1 MKPLRFGSAVSAIA
15 LAGMV
20 AGCAAPMSRSA
31 SVSKGTATLAYGL
44 RAQMALSAGDYATAV
59 DLAERAVEQS
69 PQDINVRVLLG
80 NAYFGA
86 GRFASAEA
94 AYGDALSLVPA
105 QPQVILKRSLV
116 QIALGKNDEAIA
128 NLQAAHRYIDVA
140 DFGLALALA
149 GRADEAVQV
158 LDVAARAQG
167 ADARV
172 RQNLALSHALV
183 GDWTAAR
190 IVAAQDLTADLVD
203 ARIKQWMSLAKP
215 AHSYDQVA
223 MLVGITPAAAD
234 PGQPVRIALN
244 KSNAPQVAVAAVAAP
259 QVPVQLAEAPIADG
273 ASAPAFAAQVA
284 EPVALAPS
292 PAVVETAPAVAE
304 AAPAPAP
311 EHAAIATAAAI
322 SPEAPAAFAMMA
334 SNFAPKPKPAKMKK
348 ASAPIR
354 SEGSVTGKSK
364 SVVQLGAYSSEERVS
379 VAWAQ
384 LSKKYPTLRNYSPM
398 IARFDG
404 PRGTVWRLSVRGFDN
419 QQEAISRCSTL
430 RGKGGKCF
438 VRSTAG
444 DSPVQLASR

>member
-31 SVSKGTATLAYGL
+31 SVPKGTATLAYAL
-44 RAQMALSAGDYATAV
+44 RAQMALGAGDYATAV
-59 DLAERAVEQS
+59 DLAEKAAEQN
-69 PQDINVRVLLG
+69 PQDNNVRVLLG

-94 AYGDALSLVPA
+94 AYGDALSLAPA

-116 QIALGKNDEAIA
+116 QIALGKNDEAIS
-128 NLQAAHRYIDVA
+128 NLQAAHGYIDAA

-167 ADARV
+167 ADSRV
-172 RQNLALSHALV
+172 RQNLALAHALV
-183 GDWTAAR
+183 GDWIAAR
-190 IVAAQDLTADLVD
+190 TVAAQDLTADLVD
-203 ARIKQWMSLAKP
+203 TRIKQWMSLAKP
-215 AHSYDQVA
+215 THSYDQVA
-223 MLVGITPAAAD
+223 MLVGVTPAAAD
-234 PGQPVRIALN
+234 PGQPIRLALN
-244 KSNAPQVAVAAVAAP
+244 KSNATQVAFAAAAP
-259 QVPVQLAEAPIADG
+259 AAPVQLAAAAPAVD
-273 ASAPAFAAQVA
+273 APAFAA
-284 EPVALAPS
+284 P
-292 PAVVETAPAVAE
+292 VVEPMAPAPAPIVAE

-311 EHAAIATAAAI
+311 AVQEQHAAIATAAAI

-334 SNFAPKPKPAKMKK
+334 SNFAPKPKAAKVKK

-354 SEGSVTGKSK
+354 PEAHVTGKSK
-364 SVVQLGAYSSEERVS
+364 AVVQLGAYSSEERVS

-384 LSKKYPTLRNYSPM
+384 LSKKYPALRNYSPM

-404 PRGTVWRLSVRGFDN
+404 PRGTVWRLSVRGFGN
-419 QQEAISRCSTL
+419 QQEAISSCSSL

>member
-1 MKPLRFGSAVSAIA
+1 M
-15 LAGMV
+15 
-20 AGCAAPMSRSA
+20 
-31 SVSKGTATLAYGL
+31 
-44 RAQMALSAGDYATAV
+44 
-59 DLAERAVEQS
+59 
-69 PQDINVRVLLG
+69 
-80 NAYFGA
+80 
-86 GRFASAEA
+86 
-94 AYGDALSLVPA
+94 
-105 QPQVILKRSLV
+105 
-116 QIALGKNDEAIA
+116 
-128 NLQAAHRYIDVA
+128 
-140 DFGLALALA
+140 
-149 GRADEAVQV
+149 
-158 LDVAARAQG
+158 AARAQG

-203 ARIKQWMSLAKP
+203 ARIKQWMSLATP

-244 KSNAPQVAVAAVAAP
+244 KSNATQVAVAAVADP

-284 EPVALAPS
+284 EPVALAPA

-354 SEGSVTGKSK
+354 SEGSVSGKSK

-379 VAWAQ
+379 VEARDHRRIVADGRI
-384 LSKKYPTLRNYSPM
+384 LLRK
-398 IARFDG
+398 
-404 PRGTVWRLSVRGFDN
+404 
-419 QQEAISRCSTL
+419 L
-430 RGKGGKCF
+430 RP
-438 VRSTAG
+438 G
-444 DSPVQLASR
+444 DRHPLLGAVGAELDHSL

>member
-31 SVSKGTATLAYGL
+31 SVSKGTATLAYAL
-44 RAQMALSAGDYATAV
+44 RAQIALGAGDYATAV
-59 DLAERAVEQS
+59 DLAEKAAEQN

-94 AYGDALSLVPA
+94 AYGDALSLAPA

-128 NLQAAHRYIDVA
+128 NLQAAQGHIDPA

-167 ADARV
+167 ADSRV

-183 GDWTAAR
+183 GDWIAAR
-190 IVAAQDLTADLVD
+190 TVASQDLSADLVD
-203 ARIKQWMSLAKP
+203 ARIKQWMALAKP

-223 MLVGITPAAAD
+223 MLVGVTPAAGD
-234 PGQPVRIALN
+234 PGQPVRLALN
-244 KSNAPQVAVAAVAAP
+244 KSNATQAVAAMETP
-259 QVPVQLAEAPIADG
+259 QAPVQLAQAPVADG
-273 ASAPAFAAQVA
+273 ASAPAFAAEVA
-284 EPVALAPS
+284 PVAPAP
-292 PAVVETAPAVAE
+292 APAVAE

-311 EHAAIATAAAI
+311 AAQEQQQAIATAAAI

-334 SNFAPKPKPAKMKK
+334 SNFAPKPERAKMKK
-348 ASAPIR
+348 ASAPTR
-354 SEGSVTGKSK
+354 SEAHATGKSK
-364 SVVQLGAYSSEERVS
+364 AVVQLGAYSSEERVS
-379 VAWAQ
+379 LAWAQ
-384 LSKKYPTLRNYSPM
+384 LSKKYPALRNYSPM

-419 QQEAISRCSTL
+419 QQEAINRCSTL

-444 DSPVQLASR
+444 DSPVQFAAR

>member
-15 LAGMV
+15 LASMV

-31 SVSKGTATLAYGL
+31 SVSKGTATLAYAL
-44 RAQMALSAGDYATAV
+44 RAQMALGAGDYATAV
-59 DLAERAVEQS
+59 DLAERAVEQN

-94 AYGDALSLVPA
+94 AYGDALSLSPA

-128 NLQAAHRYIDVA
+128 NLQTAQGYIDAA

-167 ADARV
+167 ADSRV

-190 IVAAQDLTADLVD
+190 TVAAQDLTADLVD
-203 ARIKQWMSLAKP
+203 ARVKQWMSLAKP

-223 MLVGITPAAAD
+223 MLVGVTPAAAD
-234 PGQPVRIALN
+234 PGQPVRLALN
-244 KSNAPQVAVAAVAAP
+244 KSNATQVAVAAAAAP
-259 QVPVQLAEAPIADG
+259 QAPVQLAEAPDG
-273 ASAPAFAAQVA
+273 ASAPAFAAQVT
-284 EPVALAPS
+284 EPVALAP
-292 PAVVETAPAVAE
+292 APAVAE

-311 EHAAIATAAAI
+311 AVQEQHQAIATAAAM

-334 SNFAPKPKPAKMKK
+334 SNFAPKPKAANVKK

-354 SEGSVTGKSK
+354 SEGRVAGKSK
-364 SVVQLGAYSSEERVS
+364 AVVQLGAYSSEERVS

-384 LSKKYPTLRNYSPM
+384 LSKKYPALRNYSPM

>member
-44 RAQMALSAGDYATAV
+44 RAQMALSAGDYSTAV

-94 AYGDALSLVPA
+94 AYGDALSLAPA

-116 QIALGKNDEAIA
+116 QIALGKNDEAIS
-128 NLQAAHRYIDVA
+128 NLQAAQGHIDAA

-149 GRADEAVQV
+149 GRAEEAVQV
-158 LDVAARAQG
+158 LDIAARAQG
-167 ADARV
+167 ADSRV

-183 GDWTAAR
+183 GDWLAAR
-190 IVAAQDLTADLVD
+190 TIASQDLTADLVD
-203 ARIKQWMSLAKP
+203 ARIKQWMALAKP

-223 MLVGITPAAAD
+223 MLIGVTPAAGD
-234 PGQPVRIALN
+234 PGQPIRLALN
-244 KSNAPQVAVAAVAAP
+244 KSNATQAVAAVEVP
-259 QVPVQLAEAPIADG
+259 QAPVQFAEAPIADG
-273 ASAPAFAAQVA
+273 ASAPAFAADVA
-284 EPVALAPS
+284 QPVAPAP
-292 PAVVETAPAVAE
+292 APAVAE

-311 EHAAIATAAAI
+311 APVAQEQHAAIAAAAAI

-334 SNFAPKPKPAKMKK
+334 SNFAPKPKPAKLKK

-354 SEGSVTGKSK
+354 SEGSVAGKSK
-364 SVVQLGAYSSEERVS
+364 AVVQLGAYSSEERVS

-384 LSKKYPTLRNYSPM
+384 LSKKYPALRNYSPM

-419 QQEAISRCSTL
+419 QHEAISHCATL
-430 RGKGGKCF
+430 RGKGGNCF

-444 DSPVQLASR
+444 DSPAQFASR

>member
-1 MKPLRFGSAVSAIA
+1 MSA
-15 LAGMV
+15 
-20 AGCAAPMSRSA
+20 
-31 SVSKGTATLAYGL
+31 
-44 RAQMALSAGDYATAV
+44 
-59 DLAERAVEQS
+59 
-69 PQDINVRVLLG
+69 VLLG

-105 QPQVILKRSLV
+105 QPQVILKRALV

-128 NLQAAHRYIDVA
+128 NLQSAHGYIDAA

-203 ARIKQWMSLAKP
+203 ARVQQWMSLAKP

-223 MLVGITPAAAD
+223 ALVGITPAAAD
-234 PGQPVRIALN
+234 PGQPVRLALN
-244 KSNAPQVAVAAVAAP
+244 KSNATQVAVAAVAAP

-284 EPVALAPS
+284 EPVALAPA

-311 EHAAIATAAAI
+311 
-322 SPEAPAAFAMMA
+322 SSMP
-334 SNFAPKPKPAKMKK
+334 
-348 ASAPIR
+348 R
-354 SEGSVTGKSK
+354 SRLP
-364 SVVQLGAYSSEERVS
+364 Q
-379 VAWAQ
+379 
-384 LSKKYPTLRNYSPM
+384 PFLRKLRQP
-398 IARFDG
+398 
-404 PRGTVWRLSVRGFDN
+404 
-419 QQEAISRCSTL
+419 SR
-430 RGKGGKCF
+430 
-438 VRSTAG
+438 
-444 DSPVQLASR
+444 

>member
-1 MKPLRFGSAVSAIA
+1 
-15 LAGMV
+15 
-20 AGCAAPMSRSA
+20 MSRSA
-31 SVSKGTATLAYGL
+31 SVSKGTATLAYAL
-44 RAQMALSAGDYATAV
+44 RAQMALGAGDYATAV
-59 DLAERAVEQS
+59 DLAERAVEQN

-94 AYGDALSLVPA
+94 AYGDALSLSPA

-128 NLQAAHRYIDVA
+128 NLQTAQGYIDAA

-167 ADARV
+167 ADSRV

-190 IVAAQDLTADLVD
+190 TVAAQDLTADLVD
-203 ARIKQWMSLAKP
+203 ARVKQWMSLAKP

-223 MLVGITPAAAD
+223 MLVGVTPAAAD
-234 PGQPVRIALN
+234 PGQPVRLALN
-244 KSNAPQVAVAAVAAP
+244 KSNATQVAVAAAAAP
-259 QVPVQLAEAPIADG
+259 QAPVQLAEASVADG
-273 ASAPAFAAQVA
+273 ASAPAFAAQVT
-284 EPVALAPS
+284 EPVALAP
-292 PAVVETAPAVAE
+292 APAVAE

-311 EHAAIATAAAI
+311 AVQEQQQAIATAAAM

-334 SNFAPKPKPAKMKK
+334 SNFAPKPKAAKVKK

-354 SEGSVTGKSK
+354 SEGGVTGKSK
-364 SVVQLGAYSSEERVS
+364 AVVQLGAYSSEERVS

-384 LSKKYPTLRNYSPM
+384 LSKKYPALRNYSPM

>member
-31 SVSKGTATLAYGL
+31 SVSKGTATLAYAL
-44 RAQMALSAGDYATAV
+44 RAQMALGAGDYATAV
-59 DLAERAVEQS
+59 DLAERAAEQN

-94 AYGDALSLVPA
+94 AYGDALSLAPA

-128 NLQAAHRYIDVA
+128 NLQAAHGYIDAA

-167 ADARV
+167 ADSRV

-183 GDWTAAR
+183 GNWIEAR
-190 IVAAQDLTADLVD
+190 TVASQDLTADLVD

-223 MLVGITPAAAD
+223 MLVGVTPAAAD
-234 PGQPVRIALN
+234 PGQPIRLALN
-244 KSNAPQVAVAAVAAP
+244 KSNATQVAFAAAAAP
-259 QVPVQLAEAPIADG
+259 QAPVQLAAAAPAVD
-273 ASAPAFAAQVA
+273 APAFAAPIV
-284 EPVALAPS
+284 EPAPA
-292 PAVVETAPAVAE
+292 PAPAVAE

-311 EHAAIATAAAI
+311 AVQEQHAAIATAAAI

-334 SNFAPKPKPAKMKK
+334 SNFAPKPKPAKLKK

-354 SEGSVTGKSK
+354 SEGSVAGKSK
-364 SVVQLGAYSSEERVS
+364 AVVQLGAYSSEERVS

-384 LSKKYPTLRNYSPM
+384 LSKKYPALRNYSPM

-419 QQEAISRCSTL
+419 QQEAIARCSTL

-444 DSPVQLASR
+444 DSPVQFASR